1 LFPKILFQPIDAIH
15 SMAVPLS
22 MTDSSLNISIQDVT
36 KTYGDF
42 YALKNVSL
50 EVTSGEFLT
59 LLGPSGSGK
68 TTLLMVLAGFTSPD
82 YGSVKFGDEEVI
94 LKPPHLRGIGMV
106 FQNYALFPHMNVAEN
121 VGYHQKLRGVSK
133 EDTRKSVDEALATVK
148 LDGLGHRRVDELSGG
163 QRQRVALARAIVFKP
178 KILLMDEPLSA
189 LDKKLREEMQIEL
202 RQLHD
207 SLNMTTVYV
216 THDQKEALTMSDR
229 IAVINDGQLMQLG
242 TPNQIYQSPNNAF
255 IADFIG
261 ESSLLPA
268 TVKNGVASI
277 GSSKLQV
284 ASKLEKDGDFLLVI
298 RPEKLFIAGTK
309 ARDTNHFQGVVE
321 DSIFQGE
328 SQLMVI
334 KLDPKTY
341 GDQSLRMR
349 LPNSSVAQDEL
360 PGIGEK
366 ITVGLKVVDSYFVE
380 QADVGA

>member
-1 LFPKILFQPIDAIH
+1 MVVLGT
-15 SMAVPLS
+15 MA
-22 MTDSSLNISIQDVT
+22 DSSLNISIHDVT

-42 YALKNVSL
+42 HALRNVSL
-50 EVTSGEFLT
+50 DVTSGEFLT

-68 TTLLMVLAGFTSPD
+68 TTLLMVLAGFISPD

-121 VGYHQKLRGVSK
+121 VGYPQKLRGVSK
-133 EDTRKSVDEALATVK
+133 EETRESVENALATVK

-163 QRQRVALARAIVFKP
+163 QKQRVALARAIVFQP

-242 TPNQIYQSPNNAF
+242 TPNEIYRSPNNAF

-268 TVKNGVASI
+268 KVKKGVASV
-277 GSSKLQV
+277 GSAKLKG
-284 ASKLEKDGDFLLVI
+284 AETLKKDGDFLLVI
-298 RPEKLFIAGTK
+298 RPEKLFIAGKK
-309 ARDTNHFQGVVE
+309 ASNANHFEGVVE

-341 GDQSLRMR
+341 GAQSLRMR
-349 LPNSSVAQDEL
+349 LPNSSVDQKAL
-360 PGIGEK
+360 PGIGE
-366 ITVGLKVVDSYFVE
+366 TVTLGLKIADSYFVE
-380 QADVGA
+380 ASHGGA

>member
-1 LFPKILFQPIDAIH
+1 
-15 SMAVPLS
+15 
-22 MTDSSLNISIQDVT
+22 MTDSSLNISISNVT

-42 YALKNVSL
+42 FALKNVSL

-106 FQNYALFPHMNVAEN
+106 FQNYALFPHMNVEQN
-121 VGYHQKLRGVSK
+121 VGYPQKLRGVSK
-133 EDTRKSVDEALATVK
+133 AEIQRSVDEALATVK

-207 SLNMTTVYV
+207 RLNMTTVYV

-229 IAVINDGQLMQLG
+229 IAVINHGQLMQLG
-242 TPNQIYQSPNNAF
+242 TPNDIYQSPSNAF

-261 ESSLLPA
+261 ESTLIPTQVSKGTA
-268 TVKNGVASI
+268 TL
-277 GSSKLQV
+277 GSSKV
-284 ASKLEKDGDFLLVI
+284 KLNRKPDNDGDFLLVI
-298 RPEKLFIAGTK
+298 RPEKLFLATGK
-309 ARDTNHFQGVVE
+309 EKDTNHFQGIVE

-328 SQLMVI
+328 SQLVVI
-334 KLDPKTY
+334 KLASATY
-341 GDQSLRMR
+341 GNQSLRMR
-349 LPNSSVAQDEL
+349 IANGSETQTDIPSV
-360 PGIGEK
+360 GEK
-366 ITVGLKVVDSYFVE
+366 ITLGLKVADSYLVE
-380 QADVGA
+380 QANDGA

>member
-1 LFPKILFQPIDAIH
+1 
-15 SMAVPLS
+15 MA
-22 MTDSSLNISIQDVT
+22 DSSLNISIHDVT

-50 EVTSGEFLT
+50 DVTSGEFLT

-68 TTLLMVLAGFTSPD
+68 TTLLMVLAGFISPD
-82 YGSVKFGDEEVI
+82 HGSVKFGEEEVI

-121 VGYHQKLRGVSK
+121 VGYPQKLRGVSK
-133 EDTRKSVDEALATVK
+133 QETQESVENALATVQ
-148 LDGLGHRRVDELSGG
+148 LDGLGHRRVEELSGG

-207 SLNMTTVYV
+207 RLNMTTVYV

-229 IAVINDGQLMQLG
+229 IAVINEGQLMQLG
-242 TPNQIYQSPNNAF
+242 TPNLIYQSPNNAF

-268 TVKNGVASI
+268 TVKNGIASI
-277 GSSKLQV
+277 GSAKLKGAQ
-284 ASKLEKDGDFLLVI
+284 KLEKDGDFLLVV
-298 RPEKLFIAGTK
+298 RPEKLFVAGTK
-309 ARDTNHFQGVVE
+309 ARDANHFDGVVE

-341 GDQSLRMR
+341 GDRSLRMR
-349 LPNSSVAQDEL
+349 LANGSSAQEKL

-380 QADVGA
+380 KADGSA